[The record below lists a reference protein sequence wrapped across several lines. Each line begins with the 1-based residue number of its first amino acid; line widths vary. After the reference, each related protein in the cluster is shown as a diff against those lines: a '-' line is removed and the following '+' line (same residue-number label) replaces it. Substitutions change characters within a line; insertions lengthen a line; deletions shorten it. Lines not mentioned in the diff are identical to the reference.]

1 MDADKVFKENKN
13 NVFMNNLNSTLSV
26 KKDIEI
32 HDYNYEWIDIIESTL
47 PYIDNILRNPKRF
60 IINEEDIVR
69 VELSKKITV
78 ESVIHLAQNTNL
90 IQDYDLKTG
99 DIKPSKVL
107 NIFKEDSLDTYEN
120 RFIFTLINNIRLF
133 IEKRLAV
140 INYKSTYYENKNLK
154 YEGNSNVSGEK
165 VNFKLELSSYFDDE
179 KVVVNEAKFSLEER
193 IKNIK
198 LQLNNFM
205 SSELVQ
211 TLTMLHV
218 PLVKAPI
225 KKTNVILK
233 NPNFQKAEELW
244 NYIQMYEN
252 SDINEIK
259 KDDYFDNGKL
269 KDQFDQ
275 AVLLAYI
282 ASNSLSQ
289 DRVKLSDEEALSQV
303 VDRLIENLLDSD
315 YNIDENYLKSLF
327 CEEIKKVKEEND
339 KKKREIIRIFKI
351 KLNNE
356 LDKLNRSFDLLD
368 RGVEIC

>member
-1 MDADKVFKENKN
+1 MDTDRVFNENKN
-13 NVFMNNLNSTLSV
+13 NIFMNNLSSTLSV

-32 HDYNYEWIDIIESTL
+32 HDYNYEWIDIIENTI

-99 DIKPSKVL
+99 DVKPSKVL

-120 RFIFTLINNIRLF
+120 RFIFTLINNLRLF
-133 IEKRLAV
+133 IEKRLAI
-140 INYKSTYYENKNLK
+140 INYKSTYRENKSLK
-154 YEGNSNVSGEK
+154 YEGNSKVSGEI
-165 VNFKLELSSYFDDE
+165 VNFKLEVISNLGNE
-179 KVVVNEAKFSLEER
+179 KEVVSESKVSLEER

-198 LQLNNFM
+198 LQLDNFM

-244 NYIQMYEN
+244 NYIQMYES

-259 KDDYFDNGKL
+259 KEDYFDNGNL
-269 KDQFDQ
+269 KGKFDE
-275 AVLLAYI
+275 AILMAYI
-282 ASNSLSQ
+282 ASTSLNQ
-289 DRVKLSDEEALSQV
+289 DGGKLSDEETLAQI

-315 YNIDENYLKSLF
+315 HSIDENYLKNLF
-327 CEEIKKVKEEND
+327 FDEIKKVKEEND
-339 KKKREIIRIFKI
+339 KKKKDIIRIFKM

-368 RGVEIC
+368 RGV